1 MVENITSSIDNG
13 QFTAGVFIDLKK
25 AFDTID
31 HTILIAKLKHYG
43 VRGVTLSWIESYLS
57 NRNQYI
63 YYNNVESDKLP
74 ITCGVPQGSILG
86 PLLFLLY
93 INDLCNTSKVF
104 KFILFADDTNI
115 FCTGKDR
122 KEVENLL
129 NSELYNLNKWFEVN
143 KLTLNL
149 TKTKYMI
156 FGNHNEN
163 CSVSI
168 NNDAIEK
175 VDSIKFLGIILDSK
189 LSWNDHIQ
197 LVTKKVSR
205 SMGILYR
212 VKNILNQ
219 KSLFTLYCSLVLPY
233 LNYACEIW
241 GNTYASRIQP
251 LIILQKKIIRIVC
264 NRKFR
269 DHTSELFY
277 SLNCLKLPELISLKS
292 LCVMYKAKNNL
303 LPTKIQK
310 YFVVLNTVHSH
321 NTRSSSRDNFY
332 CHAVRTK
339 LKLFCLSVTGVN
351 LWNKLDEN
359 IKQSKSL
366 HIFKHQL
373 KKLYKNS
380 YATPD

>member
-1 MVENITSSIDNG
+1 M
-13 QFTAGVFIDLKK
+13 
-25 AFDTID
+25 
-31 HTILIAKLKHYG
+31 
-43 VRGVTLSWIESYLS
+43 S

-86 PLLFLLY
+86 PILFLLY

-104 KFILFADDTNI
+104 KLILFADDTNI
-115 FCTGKDR
+115 VCTGKDR

-149 TKTKYMI
+149 TKTKYII

-175 VDSIKFLGIILDSK
+175 QCMDSIKFLGIILDSK

-197 LVTKKVSR
+197 LLTRKVSR

-233 LNYACEIW
+233 LNYACEI
-241 GNTYASRIQP
+241 
-251 LIILQKKIIRIVC
+251 
-264 NRKFR
+264 
-269 DHTSELFY
+269 
-277 SLNCLKLPELISLKS
+277 
-292 LCVMYKAKNNL
+292 
-303 LPTKIQK
+303 
-310 YFVVLNTVHSH
+310 
-321 NTRSSSRDNFY
+321 
-332 CHAVRTK
+332 
-339 LKLFCLSVTGVN
+339 
-351 LWNKLDEN
+351 
-359 IKQSKSL
+359 
-366 HIFKHQL
+366 
-373 KKLYKNS
+373 
-380 YATPD
+380 

>member
-1 MVENITSSIDNG
+1 
-13 QFTAGVFIDLKK
+13 
-25 AFDTID
+25 
-31 HTILIAKLKHYG
+31 
-43 VRGVTLSWIESYLS
+43 
-57 NRNQYI
+57 
-63 YYNNVESDKLP
+63 
-74 ITCGVPQGSILG
+74 
-86 PLLFLLY
+86 
-93 INDLCNTSKVF
+93 
-104 KFILFADDTNI
+104 
-115 FCTGKDR
+115 
-122 KEVENLL
+122 
-129 NSELYNLNKWFEVN
+129 
-143 KLTLNL
+143 
-149 TKTKYMI
+149 MI

-277 SLNCLKLPELISLKS
+277 GLNCLKLPELISLKS

-310 YFVVLNTVHSH
+310 YFVV
-321 NTRSSSRDNFY
+321 
-332 CHAVRTK
+332 
-339 LKLFCLSVTGVN
+339 
-351 LWNKLDEN
+351 
-359 IKQSKSL
+359 
-366 HIFKHQL
+366 
-373 KKLYKNS
+373 
-380 YATPD
+380 